1 MFRLILHGGAGTWR
15 KDDDRVKGALEAIE
29 EALEKGLEILDG
41 GGSAGEA
48 VVKAIEIM
56 EDSGYFNAGSGSA
69 LNIEGVREMDA
80 AYGDSRGN
88 IGAVAS
94 VRYPKNPIALAR
106 YVAIETDHLLLAGE
120 GADSIA
126 ARIDLEKIGGP
137 SKNIVIRYNELIE
150 GYKGL
155 KRFPRNIKVANYL
168 YGDTVGAIALD
179 KNRELAV
186 AVSTGGI
193 WLKLPGRVGDTP
205 VFGGGFYISRDYV
218 VCATGI
224 GEVIMRGLISYRA
237 YLEYEETGDVYR
249 SLMVAIDYAGKIMP
263 ESIGLIALDI
273 NGSLAYRFNTKHM
286 MVAYYDGNKKVSIL
300 DSNI

>member
-1 MFRLILHGGAGTWR
+1 LILHGGAGTWR
-15 KDDDRVKGALEAIE
+15 KDDERVKGALEAIE

-48 VVKAIEIM
+48 VVKSIEIM

-94 VRYPKNPIALAR
+94 VRYPKNPVALAR

-126 ARIDLEKIGGP
+126 ARIDLEKIGDP
-137 SKNIVIRYNELIE
+137 SKNIVFRYNELIE

-205 VFGGGFYISRDYV
+205 IFGGGFYISRDYA

-249 SLMVAIDYAGKIMP
+249 SLMVAIDHAGKIMP
-263 ESIGLIALDI
+263 ESTGLIALDI

-286 MVAYYDGNKKVSIL
+286 MVAYYDGNRKVSIL